1 MWGIGQETPVRW
13 VIIIETWYYMPL
25 ARPTARAVSMSAA
38 TARRRLCDLRQ
49 TSVSRLLALPGER
62 LGQGLYIDPG
72 VWHEAVVPLAG
83 RAAFD
88 DRQGRVHARVSCTFV
103 EEFGAYLS
111 VPLRKP

>member
-1 MWGIGQETPVRW
+1 LGEPILPVLHAVDPAHRAGRFDERGHGPPPALRLEADQCVEAAGGQAGKRH
-13 VIIIETWYYMPL
+13 
-25 ARPTARAVSMSAA
+25 
-38 TARRRLCDLRQ
+38 
-49 TSVSRLLALPGER
+49 
-62 LGQGLYIDPG
+62 GQGLYIDPG

>member
-1 MWGIGQETPVRW
+1 
-13 VIIIETWYYMPL
+13 
-25 ARPTARAVSMSAA
+25 MSAA

-49 TSVSRLLALPGER
+49 TSVSRLLALPGDDVKADDFVAFYCDGR
-62 LGQGLYIDPG
+62 QGLYIDPG

-88 DRQGRVHARVSCTFV
+88 DRQGRVHARVSCNFV

>member
-49 TSVSRLLALPGER
+49 TSVSRLLALPGDDVKADDFVAFYCDGR
-62 LGQGLYIDPG
+62 QGLYTDPG
-72 VWHEAVVPLAG
+72 VGPVAVVPLAG

-88 DRQGRVHARVSCTFV
+88 DRQGRPP
-103 EEFGAYLS
+103 G
-111 VPLRKP
+111 

>member
-1 MWGIGQETPVRW
+1 MPVAQPERTRPLIAHANYHPDGGQLFFPREATPF
-13 VIIIETWYYMPL
+13 IAP
-25 ARPTARAVSMSAA
+25 
-38 TARRRLCDLRQ
+38 
-49 TSVSRLLALPGER
+49 LALPGDDVKADDFVAFYCDGR
-62 LGQGLYIDPG
+62 QGLYIDPG